1 MGHTVEYYS
10 FKTSE
15 RKDIIQAEMDD
26 VARREGNYHNGL
38 GAIDFRDN
46 KCFDTFDEALEY
58 IKGLGGFYLQVAVKY
73 KKVSFKPS
81 AKLTT
86 LRERMAKARN
96 KYYTLNNKF
105 HFADH
110 KSEAVGCKHCGSK
123 IVLKYLHSNHCPVC
137 RTDMRPETI
146 QNRIA
151 ALKAKKEKLRKQVYK
166 LYLAEQKKPLKKTE
180 EMWLVKIEYHV

>member
-1 MGHTVEYYS
+1 
-10 FKTSE
+10 
-15 RKDIIQAEMDD
+15 MDE
-26 VARREGNYHNGL
+26 VARREGDYHSSL
-38 GAIDFRDN
+38 GAIDFRSN
-46 KCFDTFDEALEY
+46 KCFDTYDEALEY
-58 IKGLGGFYLQVAVKY
+58 IEGLGGFYLQVAVKY
-73 KKVSFKPS
+73 KKVKDFKPS

-96 KYYTLNNKF
+96 EYYALNNKF

-110 KSEAVGCKHCGSK
+110 KSETVGCKHCGSK
-123 IVLKYLHSNHCPVC
+123 IALKYLHSNHCPVC

-151 ALKAKKEKLRKQVYK
+151 ALKAKEEELRKQEHE
-166 LYLAEQKKPLKKTE
+166 LYLAEQKKQLKNAE